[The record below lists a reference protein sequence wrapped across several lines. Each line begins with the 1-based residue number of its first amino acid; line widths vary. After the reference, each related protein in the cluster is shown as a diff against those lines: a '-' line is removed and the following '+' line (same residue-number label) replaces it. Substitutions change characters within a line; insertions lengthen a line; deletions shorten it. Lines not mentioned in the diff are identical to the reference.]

1 DALFAYIRANNI
13 DCANLEQLKKAAQ
26 VVRERFPFVPG
37 TLRGKILRVDGEQP
51 AVPEAFQQ
59 RLTLEVK
66 TAAGAALL
74 SWSTPAPAVY
84 GKRVEIDY
92 AGATSEDQATLDAY
106 GGVFETP
113 PYLVDLKPVVR
124 RDGSP
129 GERRGQRRRHRGL
142 GDDGGADRSADDC
155 DARDERGRAPH
166 PGGRL
171 RRGPPAGARRTP
183 GRPDRGEGGRQRF
196 GGRGRD

>member
-124 RDGSP
+124 LAGATVAQGSAVGSAVDTEVWVTMAAP
-129 GERRGQRRRHRGL
+129 TGAPTIVTHATSAGERHIL
-142 GDDGGADRSADDC
+142 GAD
-155 DARDERGRAPH
+155 
-166 PGGRL
+166 
-171 RRGPPAGARRTP
+171 
-183 GRPDRGEGGRQRF
+183 F
-196 GGRGRD
+196 